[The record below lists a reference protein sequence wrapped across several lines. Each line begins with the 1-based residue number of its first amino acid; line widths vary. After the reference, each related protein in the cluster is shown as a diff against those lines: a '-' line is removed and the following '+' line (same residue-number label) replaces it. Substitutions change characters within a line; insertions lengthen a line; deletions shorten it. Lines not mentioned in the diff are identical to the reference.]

1 MPKQK
6 YWDGSK
12 WVVIG
17 TDASEVSVADAYN
30 IFDGADAESVL
41 AELLFMMEGEFNET
55 PSNYDDNDIATT
67 VEWKRSNGTLYRKSI
82 LSEPDS
88 KGNYRKQ
95 VVTWYAANGTSV
107 IRTRT
112 FTYTFD
118 SRGNRVGTVK
128 Q

>member
-17 TDASEVSVADAYN
+17 TDASEVAVEDAFN
-30 IFDGADAESVL
+30 IFSGENAESVL
-41 AELLFMMEGEFNET
+41 AELLFMMEGEFEEI
-55 PSNYDDNDIATT
+55 PSNFDENDIATI

-112 FTYTFD
+112 WTYTFD
-118 SRGNRVGTVK
+118 SRGNRVRTVV